1 MHELLVPK
9 SIPIILLTH
18 DVLQDVRLLAK
29 NA

>member
-9 SIPIILLTH
+9 SIPIILLTR
-18 DVLQDVRLLAK
+18 DVLQDVRLLAE